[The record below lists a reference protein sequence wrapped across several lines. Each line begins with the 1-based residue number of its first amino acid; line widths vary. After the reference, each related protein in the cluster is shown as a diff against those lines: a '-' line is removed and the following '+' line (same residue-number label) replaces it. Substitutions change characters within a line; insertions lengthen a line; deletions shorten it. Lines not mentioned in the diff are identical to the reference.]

1 MMELKKLTLK
11 DGEQIRI
18 VADIEL
24 SVLITRHGDK
34 LKLEGPFNCASTTA
48 TLTRSGLKLTDKI

>member
-1 MMELKKLTLK
+1 MELKRLTLK

-18 VADIEL
+18 VADLEL

-34 LKLEGPFNCASTTA
+34 LKLEGPFNCTETTA
-48 TLTRSGLKLTDKI
+48 ILTRSGLKLTREI

>member
-1 MMELKKLTLK
+1 MELKKLTLK

-18 VADIEL
+18 VADLEL

-34 LKLEGPFNCASTTA
+34 LKLEGPFNCTETTA
-48 TLTRSGLKLTDKI
+48 ILIRSGLKLTREI

>member
-1 MMELKKLTLK
+1 MELKRLTLK

-18 VADIEL
+18 VADLEL

-34 LKLEGPFNCASTTA
+34 LKLEGPFNCTETTA
-48 TLTRSGLKLTDKI
+48 ILSRLGLKLTREI

>member
-18 VADIEL
+18 VADPEL

-34 LKLEGPFNCASTTA
+34 LKLEGPLNCAETTA
-48 TLTRSGLKLTDKI
+48 ILTRSGLKLTRGI